1 VEGESDER
9 KKSREEVEIINEIK
23 QIDELLSR
31 FERILEELSENGLP
45 EEEVEMILQELR
57 DISSGKEN
65 LVTRIR
71 RQIRNLYERFYERY
85 RESAITTINA
95 DGFCQA
101 CFVRATPRQVADI
114 KTGRKLVFCESCGR
128 ILIWRGEDNEKD

>member
-1 VEGESDER
+1 MVEGESDER

-57 DISSGKEN
+57 DISSGKE
-65 LVTRIR
+65 
-71 RQIRNLYERFYERY
+71 
-85 RESAITTINA
+85 
-95 DGFCQA
+95 
-101 CFVRATPRQVADI
+101 
-114 KTGRKLVFCESCGR
+114 
-128 ILIWRGEDNEKD
+128 